1 MLTNENYKNAYEIFL
16 KQNSHVKTKLEN
28 LDTAIS
34 DAIGLTIDEYRE
46 KELQMEFCNFAKSN
60 GLSVR
65 DLVIELIARSP
76 EEKAQLYFQERKE
89 IEKILGV

>member
-16 KQNSHVKTKLEN
+16 KQNSRVKTKLEN

-34 DAIGLTIDEYRE
+34 DAIGLTIDEYRD
-46 KELQMEFCNFAKSN
+46 KELQVEFYNFAKSN